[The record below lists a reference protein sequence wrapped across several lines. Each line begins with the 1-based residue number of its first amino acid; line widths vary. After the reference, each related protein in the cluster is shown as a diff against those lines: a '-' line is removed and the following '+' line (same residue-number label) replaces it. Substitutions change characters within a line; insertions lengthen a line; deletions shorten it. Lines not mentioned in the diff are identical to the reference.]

1 MLVVGNI
8 ISTCA
13 RVFVVAQQYG
23 ASYYYFLCNVC
34 NVLSISFAFHV
45 ILSAWTIDL
54 CKLNKKFGNTIAT
67 SQLSELVIFC
77 YFTVKNRQTAKK
89 RDQRKMQRLLKICAK
104 RFWLT
109 VLDGQLLLV
118 KGLKLVRGG
127 GIV

>member
-23 ASYYYFLCNVC
+23 ASYYYLC

-45 ILSAWTIDL
+45 ILSAWIIDL
-54 CKLNKKFGNTIAT
+54 CKLNKKFGNTITT

-89 RDQRKMQRLLKICAK
+89 RDQRKMQGLLKICAK

>member
-23 ASYYYFLCNVC
+23 ASYYYLC

-54 CKLNKKFGNTIAT
+54 CKLNKKFGNTITT

-89 RDQRKMQRLLKICAK
+89 GTKEKCKAFSK
-104 RFWLT
+104 Y
-109 VLDGQLLLV
+109 VLNAFG
-118 KGLKLVRGG
+118 
-127 GIV
+127 